1 MVLSD
6 MGWSMLAQEDRSVV
20 YPYAGLQIRVYKG
33 VHQISWGQSSAGYD
47 LRLDPREI
55 LVPRPGVLLNPKWT
69 TEERDAAYDHVLPVV
84 DKAKWTHWADQPIK
98 QQSYWDIPPGG
109 SALALTVEKIVI
121 PRDHIGICVGKS
133 TYARCGLIVN
143 TTPLEPEWR
152 GHLVLELHNIQT
164 YNPIRVYGGE
174 GIAQLLLFKVDGAVF
189 TSYADRYGKYQ
200 NQDEITPAKL

>member
-6 MGWSMLAQEDRSVV
+6 MGWNMLAEESRSVV
-20 YPYAGLQIRVYKG
+20 YPYESQQVRMYNGNR
-33 VHQISWGQSSAGYD
+33 QISWGQSSAGYD

-55 LVPRPGVLLNPKWT
+55 LVPRPGVLLDPKWT
-69 TEERDAAYDHVLPVV
+69 SDQRNAAYDRVLPEV
-84 DKAKWTHWADQPIK
+84 DSAK

-109 SALALTVEKIVI
+109 SALALTVEKIMI

-152 GHLVLELHNIQT
+152 GHLVLELHNIQRE
-164 YNPIRVYGGE
+164 NPIRIYGDE
-174 GIAQLLLFKVDGAVF
+174 GIAQLLLFKVDGPIF
-189 TSYADRYGKYQ
+189 TSYADRQGKYQ
-200 NQDEITPAKL
+200 NQDEITPAKV

>member
-6 MGWSMLAQEDRSVV
+6 MGWAMLAQESRSVV
-20 YPYAGLQIRVYKG
+20 YPYEGRQVRMYNGIR
-33 VHQISWGQSSAGYD
+33 QISWGQSSAGYD
-47 LRLDPREI
+47 LRLDPRGI
-55 LVPRPGVLLNPKWT
+55 HVPRPGVLLDPKWT
-69 TEERDAAYDHVLPVV
+69 NEQRDAAYDRVPPEV
-84 DKAKWTHWADQPIK
+84 DSAK

-152 GHLVLELHNIQT
+152 GHLVLELHNIQKD
-164 YNPIRVYGGE
+164 NPIRVYGDE
-174 GIAQLLLFKVDGAVF
+174 GIAQLLLFKIDGPIF
-189 TSYADRYGKYQ
+189 TSYADRQGKYQ
-200 NQDEITPAKL
+200 NQDEITPARV